1 MQIPKEH
8 KPFYLEE
15 LRAMRISMS
24 LMLFLLGT
32 TAATPILIYLGIL
45 PLYNLLMLPVFIYL
59 FTKERWNY
67 TIQNASLQFKRY
79 IMEPEFAKNF
89 DAKCAEKETQN

>member
-1 MQIPKEH
+1 MQIPKDH

-24 LMLFLLGT
+24 LMLFLLGGT
-32 TAATPILIYLGIL
+32 VAIPILTCLGFL